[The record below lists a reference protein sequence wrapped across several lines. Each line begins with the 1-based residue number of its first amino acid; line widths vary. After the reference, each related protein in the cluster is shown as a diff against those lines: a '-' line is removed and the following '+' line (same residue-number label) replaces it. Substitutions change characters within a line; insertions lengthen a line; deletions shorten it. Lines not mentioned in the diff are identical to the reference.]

1 MRKHLLNSDL
11 FRSFSMWLV
20 YPYKV
25 LRRHQIS
32 VRAYRWL
39 SEVQRPKSLMAL
51 KSSCKGSMHV
61 VCPGPTAREL
71 LAFPVAKNDS
81 IIFVNHGVGLAAE
94 LTFPPSVACYF
105 ITADTTRLMEILD
118 SRSEA
123 LALCKSIFIPS
134 NLCHLRE
141 KELFSSIDI
150 ILKPKVKIK
159 FHLGLEI
166 RNLGAANIRPLEERP
181 SATGFGSLLFAFQF
195 AALLGTKKIVLWGVD
210 YGQVA
215 GERYFD
221 DKVFSRM
228 DTPFN
233 QIANDATIAKHRL
246 SNQGI
251 EILNGPTL
259 DRS

>member
-1 MRKHLLNSDL
+1 M
-11 FRSFSMWLV
+11 
-20 YPYKV
+20 

-32 VRAYRWL
+32 VQAYRWL
-39 SEVQRPKSLMAL
+39 SKVQRPKALLAL
-51 KSSCKGSMHV
+51 KSSCEGSVHI
-61 VCPGPTAREL
+61 VCPGPTAREFL
-71 LAFPVAKNDS
+71 SFPVAENES
-81 IIFVNHGVGLAAE
+81 IVFVNHGVGLATE
-94 LTFPPSVACYF
+94 LILPPSVARYF
-105 ITADTTRLMEILD
+105 ITADTPRLMEIME

-134 NLCHLRE
+134 NLCHLKE
-141 KELFSSIDI
+141 KELCSSIDI

-159 FHLGLEI
+159 FHLGLEM
-166 RNLGAANIRPLEERP
+166 RDLGADNISLLEGRPT
-181 SATGFGSLLFAFQF
+181 AKGFGSLLFGFQF